1 MSELGD
7 DTMNNPATSTYMTNI
22 ETIDINNLKPLDNKT
37 LFRIYRDNRDI
48 CIRNELVG
56 RHLYITEILSK
67 KYVNKGIEYDDIYQV
82 ASLGL
87 IYAIERFD
95 IDRGFE
101 FSSFATP
108 TIIGEIK
115 KYFRD
120 KGWSVRVPR
129 RIQELSKK
137 INYAKMKLQQDLQRV
152 PRVEDIA
159 EFLQC
164 TEEQVIEAM
173 EASHVYTPK
182 SLDISYDS
190 NGDDKDI
197 QLLEIIGEDDKYFDI
212 IENRDFIQKCMEKL
226 NPMEIKIIS
235 DRFFDNKTQIQ
246 VANEL
251 EVSQMTISR
260 MEKKILKKFK
270 KEMKKLNDI

>member
-1 MSELGD
+1 MDLNAEMEYDMMTPISAADMD
-7 DTMNNPATSTYMTNI
+7 DMESKALFQLYKDSK
-22 ETIDINNLKPLDNKT
+22 DIG
-37 LFRIYRDNRDI
+37 
-48 CIRNELVG
+48 IRNELIK
-56 RHLYITEILSK
+56 RYLYITEILSK
-67 KYVNKGIEYDDIYQV
+67 KYINKGIDYEDIYQV

-95 IDRGFE
+95 VDRGFE

-137 INYAKMKLQQDLQRV
+137 VNVAKSRLQQEMQCV
-152 PRVEDIA
+152 PRIEDIA
-159 EFLQC
+159 EYLGC
-164 TEEQVIEAM
+164 SVEQVIEAM
-173 EASHVYTPK
+173 EASQVYTPK

-190 NGDDKDI
+190 TGDDKDI
-197 QLLEIIGEDDKYFDI
+197 QLMDIIGEDDKYFEM
-212 IENRDFIQKCMEKL
+212 IENQDFIQNCMDKL
-226 NPMEIKIIS
+226 NPVEVKIIR
-235 DRFFDNKTQIQ
+235 DRFFSNHTQVH
-246 VANEL
+246 VAEDL
-251 EVSQMTISR
+251 GVSQMTISR

-270 KEMKKLNDI
+270 KEYKRLSEI

>member
-1 MSELGD
+1 MDAGCTTAESIKD
-7 DTMNNPATSTYMTNI
+7 
-22 ETIDINNLKPLDNKT
+22 IDSKV
-37 LFRIYRDNRDI
+37 LFKMYKESKEIH
-48 CIRNELVG
+48 IRNELIH
-56 RHLYITEILSK
+56 RYMYITEILSK
-67 KYVNKGIEYDDIYQV
+67 KYVNKGIDYEDIYQV

-87 IYAIERFD
+87 IYAIERYD
-95 IDRGFE
+95 VDRGFE

-137 INYAKMKLQQDLQRV
+137 INVAKGKLQQDLQRV
-152 PRVEDIA
+152 PKIEDIA
-159 EFLQC
+159 EYLSC

-173 EASHVYTPK
+173 EASQVYTPK

-190 NGDDKDI
+190 SGDDKDI
-197 QLLEIIGEDDKYFDI
+197 QLLDIIGEDDKYFDV
-212 IENRDFIQKCMEKL
+212 IENRDFIEKCMEKL
-226 NPMEIKIIS
+226 NEVELKIIQ
-235 DRFFDNKTQIQ
+235 DRFFESKTQIQ

-251 EVSQMTISR
+251 NVSQMTVSR
-260 MEKKILKKFK
+260 MEKKIIKKFR
-270 KEMKKLNDI
+270 KEYKKLTEI

>member
-1 MSELGD
+1 MDFDIDFNVEDLVPEISAMGDMGSKELF
-7 DTMNNPATSTYMTNI
+7 ALYK
-22 ETIDINNLKPLDNKT
+22 L
-37 LFRIYRDNRDI
+37 NRDI
-48 CIRNELVG
+48 SIRNELVQ
-56 RHLYITEILSK
+56 RYIYITEILSK
-67 KYVNKGIEYDDIYQV
+67 KYINKGIDYEDIYQV

-95 IDRGFE
+95 VDRGFE

-137 INYAKMKLQQDLQRV
+137 INVAKSRLQQDLQRV
-152 PRVEDIA
+152 PRIEDIA
-159 EFLQC
+159 EYLCC
-164 TEEQVIEAM
+164 TVEQVVEAM
-173 EASHVYTPK
+173 EASQVYTPK

-190 NGDDKDI
+190 TGDDKDI
-197 QLLEIIGEDDKYFDI
+197 QLMDIIGEDDKYFDI
-212 IENRDFIQKCMEKL
+212 IENQDFIQNCMEKL
-226 NPMEIKIIS
+226 NPVEVKIIK
-235 DRFFDNKTQIQ
+235 DRFFYNRTQVH
-246 VANEL
+246 VANDL
-251 EVSQMTISR
+251 GVSQMTVSR

-270 KEMKKLNDI
+270 KEYKKMTEI

>member
-1 MSELGD
+1 MEAGLTTAESIKD
-7 DTMNNPATSTYMTNI
+7 
-22 ETIDINNLKPLDNKT
+22 IDSKV
-37 LFRIYRDNRDI
+37 LFKMYKESKDI
-48 CIRNELVG
+48 HIRNELIH
-56 RHLYITEILSK
+56 RYMYITEILSK
-67 KYVNKGIEYDDIYQV
+67 KYVNKGIDYEDIYQV

-87 IYAIERFD
+87 IYAIERYD
-95 IDRGFE
+95 VDRGFE

-137 INYAKMKLQQDLQRV
+137 INVAKSKLQQDLQRV
-152 PRVEDIA
+152 PKIEDIA
-159 EFLQC
+159 EYLSC

-173 EASHVYTPK
+173 EASQVYTPK

-190 NGDDKDI
+190 SGDDKDI
-197 QLLEIIGEDDKYFDI
+197 QLLDIIGEDDKYFDV
-212 IENRDFIQKCMEKL
+212 IENRDFIEKCMEKL
-226 NPMEIKIIS
+226 NEVELKIIQ
-235 DRFFDNKTQIQ
+235 DRFFESKTQIQ

-251 EVSQMTISR
+251 NVSQMTVSR
-260 MEKKILKKFK
+260 MEKKIIKKFR
-270 KEMKKLNDI
+270 KEYKKLTEI